1 MRNGADPLP
10 SSVMTCDDC
19 QQKISL
25 FLDNELSEE
34 LSASIRTHLSIC
46 AECAK
51 VCEDFAVILDS
62 CRDSSIVESLPPNS
76 NALWCRINNII
87 ESETNSE
94 PKLEEKPRGFFA
106 RGFTFGQLA
115 SAVVGIALISSL
127 LTIVGT
133 RNYFEPGGADYTSRS
148 DASQTTFEKILSKV
162 GLMETPQQAR
172 SKRLLE
178 QQAAIEYWNRRVQE
192 RRVQWDARMRD
203 AFDRNLNEIDQ
214 AVTEYKVILEKD
226 PQDDLSGEMLDTA
239 LNEKMN
245 LLRAFSE
252 L

>member
-1 MRNGADPLP
+1 
-10 SSVMTCDDC
+10 MTCDEC
-19 QQKISL
+19 QEHISL
-25 FLDNELSEE
+25 FLDNELPDE
-34 LSASIRTHLSIC
+34 LSASIRVHLALC
-46 AECAK
+46 TECAK

-62 CRDSSIVESLPPNS
+62 CRETSTADPLPPNS

-87 ESETNSE
+87 ESEAKAE
-94 PKLEEKPRGFFA
+94 PRPEEKSRGFFA

-115 SAVVGIALISSL
+115 TAVVGIALISSL

-133 RNYFEPGGADYTSRS
+133 KNYFEPTGADYTSRS
-148 DASQTTFEKILSKV
+148 TASQTTFEKVLSKI
-162 GLMETPQQAR
+162 GLIETPQQAR
-172 SKRLLE
+172 LKRFQE
-178 QQAAIEYWNRRVQE
+178 QQAAIDYWNRRVQE
-192 RRVQWDARMRD
+192 RKAQWDARMRD

-214 AVTEYKVILEKD
+214 AVTDYTVILEKD
-226 PQDDLSGEMLDTA
+226 PQDDLSGEMLDSA

>member
-1 MRNGADPLP
+1 
-10 SSVMTCDDC
+10 MTCDEC
-19 QQKISL
+19 QEHISL
-25 FLDNELSEE
+25 FLDNELPDE
-34 LSASIRTHLSIC
+34 LSASIRVHLAVC

-62 CRDSSIVESLPPNS
+62 CRDSSVTEPLPPNS

-87 ESETNSE
+87 ESETKTE
-94 PKLEEKPRGFFA
+94 PKLEERPRGFFA

-133 RNYFEPGGADYTSRS
+133 KNYFEPSGADYTSRS
-148 DASQTTFEKILSKV
+148 SASQTTFEKVLSKV
-162 GLMETPQQAR
+162 GLIETPQQAR
-172 SKRLLE
+172 LKRFQE
-178 QQAAIEYWNRRVQE
+178 QQAAIDYWDRRVQE
-192 RRVQWDARMRD
+192 RRAQWDARMRE

-214 AVTEYKVILEKD
+214 AVTEYTVILEKD